1 MSLDA
6 AEIATQLT
14 VAWINHSTMATA
26 STENPLGQNIAK
38 AYDTILTGVYKAMDN
53 VNQLKKTK

>member
-14 VAWINHSTMATA
+14 VAWINHSALA
-26 STENPLGQNIAK
+26 ASSTENPPGQKVAE
-38 AYDTILTGVYKAMDN
+38 AYSTILTGVFKAMDN
-53 VNQLKKTK
+53 ANQLKKQK

>member
-14 VAWINHSTMATA
+14 IAWINHSTMAIA
-26 STENPLGQNIAK
+26 SSEKPLGQNIAQ
-38 AYDTILTGVYKAMDN
+38 AYNTILIGVY
-53 VNQLKKTK
+53 